1 MQGGVEMDFTGE
13 YVIPAPVEA
22 VWAALN
28 DPEILKFCIPGCQEL
43 DKTSPTEFSATVM
56 LKIGPMKANFRGKV
70 SLTDMDPPHRCK
82 LTGEGQGGVA
92 GFAKGDAQVM
102 LAPADEGT
110 RLTYDAKA
118 TVGGK
123 LAQIG
128 QRLVDGAARQIAD
141 DFFGRFSKALT
152 DARNA
157 PVLEPDPEV
166 EHASFPIPEQAEI
179 AAAPRERMA
188 LEIWLVGLIG
198 IVVVLLL
205 VFGAVLR

>member
-1 MQGGVEMDFTGE
+1 
-13 YVIPAPVEA
+13 
-22 VWAALN
+22 
-28 DPEILKFCIPGCQEL
+28 
-43 DKTSPTEFSATVM
+43 
-56 LKIGPMKANFRGKV
+56 
-70 SLTDMDPPHRCK
+70 MDPPHRCK

-166 EHASFPIPEQAEI
+166 EHASVPIPEQAEI